1 MLERDLLREHVTQL
15 QCKAML
21 AAGEYDRLAGTYIS
35 DGKAK
40 DELQRLAR
48 DQYRHVELTERL
60 LEILDG

>member
-1 MLERDLLREHVTQL
+1 MLERQLLREHVTQL
-15 QCKAML
+15 QCKAL
-21 AAGEYDRLAGTYIS
+21 SAAAEYDRLAGTYIS